1 MKAKNKK
8 EFLEQLDREL
18 SRIGI
23 EDTKD
28 IFADFEEH
36 FADSAIQGISEE
48 ETAER
53 LGDVKEIARSY
64 LNLESSRINSIVARD
79 VEHKKGVSLT
89 KPGRSVPADLSLL
102 KGRDA
107 MNSDCVRSY
116 TPEHLSE
123 EIYPNAANSTNGGG
137 NNGNGNNFSGNPDIG
152 FNSGAGGNADVNSNG
167 MGGSYGYAQGGAGAS
182 AAGGQTV
189 AGAFS
194 NAGRAALDAAKIT
207 GQALADAFGQSGVK
221 DAVVGAGKS
230 AAEAVKTAGHSAAE
244 AMRKAKDEHE
254 RQQAQHAARQAENA
268 ARQADGV
275 PRPND
280 SFRENVNSNRA
291 GTIPPQYK
299 KAKTSG
305 NGYKMID
312 ASDMKVNINVGKFIL
327 ALVLDCFVWSWL
339 IPAFGSLITG
349 GFFGGALG
357 LIGEAFKAVFGMGS
371 YHEFY
376 FLSRVFVTIGHLALV
391 VILVNIGI
399 MLVRVF
405 INLFKFI
412 INMHIR
418 AIYDL

>member
-8 EFLEQLDREL
+8 EFLEQLDKEL
-18 SRIGI
+18 TRIGI
-23 EDTKD
+23 EDTGE

-36 FADSAIQGISEE
+36 FADSAMQGISEE

-53 LGDVKEIARSY
+53 LGDIKEIARSY
-64 LNLESSRINSIVARD
+64 LNLESSRINSIIARD
-79 VEHKKGVSLT
+79 VEHKRGVSLT
-89 KPGRSVPADLSLL
+89 KPGRSVPADLSLM
-102 KGRDA
+102 KGKEA
-107 MNSDCVRSY
+107 ANSDYVRSY

-123 EIYPNAANSTNGGG
+123 EIYPSAPNAANGG
-137 NNGNGNNFSGNPDIG
+137 NSSGSVNSG
-152 FNSGAGGNADVNSNG
+152 FNNGFGGNSNANVGGMSGSNG
-167 MGGSYGYAQGGAGAS
+167 FAQGGASAS
-182 AAGGQTV
+182 AASGQTV

-194 NAGRAALDAAKIT
+194 NAGRAALDAAKVT

-254 RQQAQHAARQAENA
+254 RQQAEHAARQAENA
-268 ARQADGV
+268 ARQADAV

-280 SFRENVNSNRA
+280 SFRANVNNNRT

-305 NGYKMID
+305 KGYKMID
-312 ASDMKVNINVGKFIL
+312 ASNMQPHLNIGKFIL
-327 ALVLDCFVWSWL
+327 ALLLDCLLWVWL
-339 IPAFGSLITG
+339 VPAFAGTIFG
-349 GFFGGALG
+349 GCFGGALAMVG
-357 LIGEAFKAVFGMGS
+357 QAFMAFFGGGE
-371 YHEFY
+371 YWEFY
-376 FLSRVFVTIGHLALV
+376 FLSRVFVTIGHLALA

-399 MLVRVF
+399 MLLKVF

>member
-8 EFLEQLDREL
+8 EFLEQLSREL
-18 SRIGI
+18 NRIGI
-23 EDTKD
+23 EDTEE
-28 IFADFEEH
+28 IFTDFEEH
-36 FADSAIQGISEE
+36 FADSAMQGISEE

-64 LNLESSRINSIVARD
+64 LNLESSRINSIIARD

-102 KGRDA
+102 KGKEAVD
-107 MNSDCVRSY
+107 SDCVRSY
-116 TPEHLSE
+116 TPEHISE
-123 EIYPNAANSTNGGG
+123 EIYPNAPNGGDKSG
-137 NNGNGNNFSGNPDIG
+137 SSFGSNVSFNGNSNVNSRVNSGINSG
-152 FNSGAGGNADVNSNG
+152 VNYSGAGGAN
-167 MGGSYGYAQGGAGAS
+167 GYAQGGEGVS
-182 AAGGQTV
+182 AAGDQTV

-207 GQALADAFGQSGVK
+207 GHALADAFGQNGVK
-221 DAVVGAGKS
+221 VAVIGAGKS

-254 RQQAQHAARQAENA
+254 RQQAEQAARQAEHAARQADA
-268 ARQADGV
+268 V

-280 SFRENVNSNRA
+280 SFRENVNNNRT

-299 KAKTSG
+299 KAKTG
-305 NGYKMID
+305 GGYKMID

-339 IPAFGSLITG
+339 VPALGALIIG
-349 GFFGGALG
+349 GCFGGALG
-357 LIGEAFKAVFGMGS
+357 LVGEAFTAIFGMS
-371 YHEFY
+371 HYYEFY
-376 FLSRVFVTIGHLALV
+376 FLSRVFVTIGHLALAL
-391 VILVNIGI
+391 ILVNIGI
-399 MLVRVF
+399 MLIKLFVK
-405 INLFKFI
+405 LFKFI

>member
-8 EFLEQLDREL
+8 EFLEQLDKEL
-18 SRIGI
+18 NRIGI
-23 EDTKD
+23 EDTGD

-36 FADSAIQGISEE
+36 FADSAMQGISEE

-53 LGDVKEIARSY
+53 LGDIKEIARSY
-64 LNLESSRINSIVARD
+64 LNLESSRINSIIARD

-89 KPGRSVPADLSLL
+89 KPGRSVPADLSLM
-102 KGRDA
+102 KGKEA
-107 MNSDCVRSY
+107 ANSDYVRSY

-123 EIYPNAANSTNGGG
+123 EIYPNAANNSVNSGINNGFGG
-137 NNGNGNNFSGNPDIG
+137 NSN
-152 FNSGAGGNADVNSNG
+152 VNSNG
-167 MGGSYGYAQGGAGAS
+167 MSGSNGYTQGGASAS
-182 AAGGQTV
+182 AASGQTV

-194 NAGRAALDAAKIT
+194 NAGRAALDAAKVT

-244 AMRKAKDEHE
+244 AMRKAKDDHE

-268 ARQADGV
+268 ARQADAV

-280 SFRENVNSNRA
+280 SFRENVNNNRT

-305 NGYKMID
+305 KGYKMID
-312 ASDMKVNINVGKFIL
+312 ASNMKVNLNVGKFIL
-327 ALVLDCFVWSWL
+327 ALLLDCFLWSWL
-339 IPAFGSLITG
+339 VPAFAGTIFG

-357 LIGEAFKAVFGMGS
+357 LVGEAFMAIFGGGH
-371 YHEFY
+371 YWEFY
-376 FLSRVFVTIGHLALV
+376 FLSRVFVTIGHLALA

-399 MLVRVF
+399 MLLKVF

-412 INMHIR
+412 INTHIR

>member
-8 EFLEQLDREL
+8 EFLEQLGREL
-18 SRIGI
+18 NRIGI
-23 EDTKD
+23 EDTGE

-36 FADSAIQGISEE
+36 FADSAMQGISEE

-64 LNLESSRINSIVARD
+64 LNLESSRINSIIARD

-89 KPGRSVPADLSLL
+89 KPGRSVPADLSLM
-102 KGRDA
+102 KGKEAAD
-107 MNSDCVRSY
+107 SDCVRSY

-123 EIYPNAANSTNGGG
+123 EIYPNAANGG
-137 NNGNGNNFSGNPDIG
+137 NSSGNSSNTG
-152 FNSGAGGNADVNSNG
+152 FNNG
-167 MGGSYGYAQGGAGAS
+167 FGGSANVSANGTGGTNGYAQGGAGAS
-182 AAGGQTV
+182 AAGEQTV

-194 NAGRAALDAAKIT
+194 NAGRAALDAAKVT
-207 GQALADAFGQSGVK
+207 GQALAEAFGQSGVK

-254 RQQAQHAARQAENA
+254 RQQAQHTARQAENA
-268 ARQADGV
+268 ARQADAV

-280 SFRENVNSNRA
+280 SFRENVNNNRS

-305 NGYKMID
+305 KGYKMID
-312 ASDMKVNINVGKFIL
+312 ASNLQVNLNVGKFIIAIL
-327 ALVLDCFVWSWL
+327 LDCFLWSWL
-339 IPAFGSLITG
+339 VPAFAGVVISC
-349 GFFGGALG
+349 FGGALAMVG
-357 LIGEAFKAVFGMGS
+357 QAFAAFFGGGS
-371 YHEFY
+371 YWEFY
-376 FLSRVFVTIGHLALV
+376 FLSRIFLSIGHLAV
-391 VILVNIGI
+391 SVILVNIG
-399 MLVRVF
+399 LLLLRAF
-405 INLFKFI
+405 ISLFKFI
-412 INMHIR
+412 INTHIR